1 MLYLVFLTFGL
12 ATFWLLMSGFWDN
25 PLLLTLGIIS
35 ILLCVFIAWRI
46 EKKFPFHRGISL
58 LPSLPLFWLWLF
70 KEVVLANIEVLKRI
84 WLPDEYPLTPT
95 IRTLPMSQKTRL
107 GKTTYANSITLT
119 PGTVCMDVKGSEVTV
134 YGLLKDAVD
143 DLEKGE
149 MDRRV
154 TQLEQEVL

>member
-25 PLLLTLGIIS
+25 PLLLAFGVIS
-35 ILLCVFIAWRI
+35 ILLCLFISWRI
-46 EKKFPFHRGISL
+46 EKKYPFHKAISI
-58 LPSLPLFWLWLF
+58 LPGLPLFWLWLF
-70 KEVVLANIEVLKRI
+70 KEVLIANIDVLKRI
-84 WLPDEYPLTPT
+84 WFPSKFPLLPT

-107 GKTTYANSITLT
+107 GKTTYANAITLT
-119 PGTVCMDVKGSEVTV
+119 PGTISMDVKGNEVKV
-134 YGLLKDAVD
+134 YGLHKDSLD

-154 TQLEQEVL
+154 SQLEKKIL